1 MKFLSWN
8 VNGARAGLDKNTL
21 VPWMAASGA
30 DAICLQETKCHP
42 GDVAHVS
49 WPSEYKSVT
58 FHAAEKKGYSGTAI
72 LSKHAPL
79 AVRFGMGRPEHDGEG
94 RVLTAEFADFFLV
107 NVYTPN
113 AQDELRRLAYR
124 QEWDRVFLDYL
135 RELEKTKPVVTCG
148 DFNVAHQEIDLA
160 RPKDNVKNPGFTPEE
175 RAGFSEFIRHG
186 FVDTFREFEKG
197 PGHYSWWSYRGGARG
212 RNVGWRIDYF
222 LASAALRP
230 KLRRAWIEPHVMG
243 SDHCPVGVEIAL

>member
-1 MKFLSWN
+1 MKLLSWN
-8 VNGARAGLDKNTL
+8 VNGARAGLDKGTL
-21 VPWMAASGA
+21 LPWMEASGA

-49 WPSEYKSVT
+49 WPAGYTTSSFYP
-58 FHAAEKKGYSGTAI
+58 AEKKGYSGTAI
-72 LSKHAPL
+72 LSRESPQT
-79 AVRFGMGRPEHDGEG
+79 VRFGMGLPEHDGEG
-94 RVLTAEFADFFLV
+94 RVITAEFGKFYLV

-113 AQDELRRLAYR
+113 AQDELRRLTYR
-124 QEWDRVFLDYL
+124 QVWDAEFLRFL
-135 RELEKTKPVVTCG
+135 QGLEQRKPVVVCG

-175 RAGFSEFIRHG
+175 RAGFSKFIAAG

-197 PGHYSWWSYRGGARG
+197 PGHYSWWSYRGGARA

-222 LASAALRP
+222 LVSGALR
-230 KLRRAWIEPHVMG
+230 KNLRRAWIEPQVLG
-243 SDHCPVGVEIAL
+243 SDHCPVGIELAF

>member
-8 VNGARAGLDKNTL
+8 VNGARAGLDKGTL

-49 WPSEYKSVT
+49 WPAEYSSVT

-72 LSKHAPL
+72 LSRRSPL
-79 AVRFGMGRPEHDGEG
+79 AVRFGMGAAEHDGEG
-94 RVLTAEFADFFLV
+94 RVLTAEFEKFFLV

-113 AQDELRRLAYR
+113 AQDGLRRLAYR
-124 QEWDRVFLDYL
+124 QVWDREFLKFMQG
-135 RELEKTKPVVTCG
+135 LEKTKPVVVCG
-148 DFNVAHQEIDLA
+148 DFNVAHKEIDLA
-160 RPKDNVKNPGFTPEE
+160 RPKDNVQNPGFTPEE
-175 RAGFSEFIRHG
+175 RAGFTRFVEAG

-197 PGHYSWWSYRGGARG
+197 PAHYSWWSYRGGARG

-222 LASAALRP
+222 LASGALR
-230 KLRRAWIEPHVMG
+230 KNLRRAWIEPHVMG
-243 SDHCPVGVEIAL
+243 SDHCPVGVELEF